1 MHQILHKKAG
11 MIPVMGNIKTLKPFQ
26 SGPDPRRNT
35 KGRPKGS
42 RNVRTVL
49 MEMLKEKV
57 RFNGKMTRKDKV
69 IVMQLLHKAAKGNLK
84 AADMVIDRVDGK
96 PQNHGIEKREH
107 GYVVQSEEEWE
118 EYIKMFKRKNVPEP
132 RPDSG
137 TSIT

>member
-26 SGPDPRRNT
+26 SGYDSRRNT

-42 RNVRTVL
+42 RNVRTVV

-57 RFNGKMTRKDKV
+57 LFNGKMTRKDKV

-84 AADMVIDRVDGK
+84 AAEMVMDRVDGK
-96 PQNHGIEKREH
+96 PENHDKEKRAH
-107 GYVVQSEEEWE
+107 SFVVQSEDDWE
-118 EYIKMFKRKNVPEP
+118 EYTKMFKRKNVPEP

-137 TSIT
+137 TSVT